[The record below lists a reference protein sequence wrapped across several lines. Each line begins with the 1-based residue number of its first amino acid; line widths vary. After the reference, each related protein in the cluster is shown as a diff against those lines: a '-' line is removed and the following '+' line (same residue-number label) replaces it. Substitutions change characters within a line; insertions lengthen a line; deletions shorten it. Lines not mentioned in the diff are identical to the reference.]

1 MWPEVFFALKAM
13 DFKQANKIL
22 SGVDV
27 LTAIKNPWVIAVMII
42 ICIVLLI
49 RRGDRAV
56 VTFLS
61 IPTFLI
67 LFQKT
72 VQGLDVMQLENNA
85 LGLLYFISGFI
96 VIAGINVYIHFV
108 R

>member
-1 MWPEVFFALKAM
+1 MWSDLFFALKAM

-27 LTAIKNPWVIAVMII
+27 LTALKNPWVIGVMVI
-42 ICIVLLI
+42 ICIVILI
-49 RRGDRAV
+49 RRGERAV
-56 VTFLS
+56 VSFLS
-61 IPTFLI
+61 IPALLL

-72 VQGLDVMQLENNA
+72 IHGMDVMELEHNSQN
-85 LGLLYFISGFI
+85 LLIFIGGFL
-96 VIAGINVYIHFV
+96 VIAGVNVYFHFV

>member
-1 MWPEVFFALKAM
+1 MWTDLFVALKAM
-13 DFKQANKIL
+13 NFKQAHTIL

-27 LTAIKNPWVIAVMII
+27 LTAFMNPWVIAVTVI

-56 VTFLS
+56 LTFLS
-61 IPTFLI
+61 FPAVMI
-67 LFQKT
+67 LFQRT
-72 VQGLDVMQLENNA
+72 VQDMNVMELEH
-85 LGLLYFISGFI
+85 GTMKLLIFIGGFLF
-96 VIAGINVYIHFV
+96 IAGINVYFHFV

>member
-1 MWPEVFFALKAM
+1 MWTDLFFALKAM
-13 DFKQANKIL
+13 NFKQAHTIL
-22 SGVDV
+22 SGADV
-27 LTAIKNPWVIAVMII
+27 LTVFMNPWVIAVTVI

-56 VTFLS
+56 LTFLS
-61 IPTFLI
+61 FPAFMI

-72 VQGLDVMQLENNA
+72 VQDMDVMELEHGTTN
-85 LGLLYFISGFI
+85 LLIFIGGFLF
-96 VIAGINVYIHFV
+96 IAGINVYFHFV

>member
-1 MWPEVFFALKAM
+1 MWSEVFSALKAM

-27 LTAIKNPWVIAVMII
+27 LTAMKNPWVIAVMII

-61 IPTFLI
+61 IPTFMI

-72 VQGLDVMQLENNA
+72 VQNMDVMQLENNA
-85 LGLLYFISGFI
+85 LDLLIFVGGFL
-96 VIAGINVYIHFV
+96 VLAGINVYIHFV